1 MQELRGLSLWSEAH
15 VWVSPE
21 QHGTLTAVFKNQID
35 WIPLSLG
42 SVRPSQG
49 RTLAVAQ
56 VRPHALPT
64 QGNLLLTA
72 PTPSACLHSRAGVP
86 GACTAAVL

>member
-1 MQELRGLSLWSEAH
+1 MKDEASEGHPKVVELRDLSLWSEAH

-56 VRPHALPT
+56 ARRDCD
-64 QGNLLLTA
+64 NSEA
-72 PTPSACLHSRAGVP
+72 PYRLWSLS
-86 GACTAAVL
+86 L

>member
-1 MQELRGLSLWSEAH
+1 MKDDRSEQHAKVQELRGLSLWSEAH

-49 RTLAVAQ
+49 CTLAVAQ
-56 VRPHALPT
+56 V
-64 QGNLLLTA
+64 G
-72 PTPSACLHSRAGVP
+72 PSRLAHPS
-86 GACTAAVL
+86 